1 MWEGTG
7 DNAASI
13 TLAIQTLPVE
23 KLHTRTAQSYDFV
36 TMGST
41 ECSQKIIPLQKKVI
55 LNSGAR
61 LLKFC

>member
-23 KLHTRTAQSYDFV
+23 KLHTHTTQSYDFV

-41 ECSQKIIPLQKKVI
+41 QFAHKNYTLMI
-55 LNSGAR
+55 LNSGAG